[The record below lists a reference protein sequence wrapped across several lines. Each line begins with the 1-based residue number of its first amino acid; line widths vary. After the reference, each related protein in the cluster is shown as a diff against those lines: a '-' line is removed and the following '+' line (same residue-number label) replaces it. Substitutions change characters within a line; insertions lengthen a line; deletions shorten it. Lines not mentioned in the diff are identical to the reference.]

1 MLWLMTYWPLKKVR
15 SLLAALAAI
24 AVVATSCGGGP
35 ADTAADV
42 AVDVAESAPA
52 PADQAD
58 QAVQSEEDTAEGS
71 FVATTV
77 RGAQI
82 DFGSLEGQDVVLWFW
97 APW

>member
-1 MLWLMTYWPLKKVR
+1 MLILMTYWAPKKVR
-15 SLLAALAAI
+15 SLLVALAAV
-24 AVVATSCGGGP
+24 ALVATSCGGGS
-35 ADTAADV
+35 ADTAAD
-42 AVDVAESAPA
+42 AAAPA
-52 PADQAD
+52 PVEQPAEQPAE